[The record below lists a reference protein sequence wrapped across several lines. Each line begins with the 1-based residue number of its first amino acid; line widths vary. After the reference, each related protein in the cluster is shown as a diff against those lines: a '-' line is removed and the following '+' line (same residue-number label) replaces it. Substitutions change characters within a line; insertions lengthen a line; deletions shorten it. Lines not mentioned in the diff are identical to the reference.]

1 MGPRERIFT
10 ANLSK
15 VTYCMGEFLLTLV
28 AYFERDW
35 VYLQL
40 WLAIPGALTLLYW
53 VYVFLFALL
62 MSTSVRIIHEIPV
75 DIPGNQ
81 CITITHFRH
90 VVCMVCKCMSS
101 YVQVY
106 DRYSSWNIYVVDML
120 SLMYCNCDVL
130 VDQGWSQNPP
140 VGWCHVAESVRP
152 RRL

>member
-62 MSTSVRIIHEIPV
+62 NV
-75 DIPGNQ
+75 D
-81 CITITHFRH
+81 F
-90 VVCMVCKCMSS
+90 SS
-101 YVQVY
+101 
-106 DRYSSWNIYVVDML
+106 DNS
-120 SLMYCNCDVL
+120 
-130 VDQGWSQNPP
+130 
-140 VGWCHVAESVRP
+140 
-152 RRL
+152 